1 MTTSCK
7 NCCMK
12 RVQQRARRRG
22 SAGHLHQSIFEIEF
36 FNGGATVSIDGLVG
50 KWTTREAMDV
60 IQAKPLDAEKTSN
73 LGSVKVSMGK
83 NFRFGSRAGAE
94 LLAA

>member
-1 MTTSCK
+1 
-7 NCCMK
+7 
-12 RVQQRARRRG
+12 
-22 SAGHLHQSIFEIEF
+22 
-36 FNGGATVSIDGLVG
+36 
-50 KWTTREAMDV
+50 MDV

>member
-1 MTTSCK
+1 
-7 NCCMK
+7 MK
-12 RVQQRARRRG
+12 RVQKRTRRRG
-22 SAGHLHQSIFEIEF
+22 SAGHLHRNVFDPIPDWVTCNRVYFV
-36 FNGGATVSIDGLVG
+36 GGATVSIDGLVDE
-50 KWTTREAMDV
+50 WTTREAMDV

-83 NFRFGSRAGAE
+83 TFRFGSRAGTE